1 MEGFTARFWEA
12 VRRLRR
18 LRRVLGIGSTYVHPD
33 HSVAKAGAAAA
44 GWGCGGK
51 GLP

>member
-18 LRRVLGIGSTYVHPD
+18 VLGIGSTYTQTIQSP
-33 HSVAKAGAAAA
+33 KQEQEE
-44 GWGCGGK
+44 K
-51 GLP
+51 GFREVD